1 MQNKLII
8 SPHVDDEVLGCG
20 GVLDST
26 FSILHLGL
34 SESQNHGNSVLTK
47 QERLLEFQKVISHL
61 SIKWHK
67 LLDHPVNNYKQQD
80 LIGDLEKTI
89 NELKPSEIYIPHP
102 SYNQDHRA
110 CYEACLIALRP
121 HDIHHFTPKVLIYE
135 QPQVYLWNN
144 NYREFK
150 PNYFKQ
156 IDIDKKILLYSML
169 ESQVREFRSPEC
181 IKSMAKVRGSQIRA
195 EYAEAFEILRIVD

>member
-1 MQNKLII
+1 MGSFEEII
-8 SPHVDDEVLGCG
+8 NRD
-20 GVLDST
+20 
-26 FSILHLGL
+26 
-34 SESQNHGNSVLTK
+34 
-47 QERLLEFQKVISHL
+47 
-61 SIKWHK
+61 
-67 LLDHPVNNYKQQD
+67 
-80 LIGDLEKTI
+80 
-89 NELKPSEIYIPHP
+89 KPEEIYIPHP

-121 HDIHHFTPKVLIYE
+121 HDINHFTPKVLIYE

-150 PNYFKQ
+150 PHYFKE